1 MGFKHRFHQVV
12 GGSIVALTLAVSP
25 VLAGELRNWS
35 FDPTTSELTFSL
47 SDDVFPEF
55 FLLSEPPRL
64 VLDIPEADIGTVEPE
79 QVYGGAVQT
88 IRVSQYTPEQV
99 RVVIELAPEIVLAPE
114 QADIQ
119 FDDADGQRHWRFRPL
134 ITEDTVASAA
144 ATEPSGSPNA
154 NISLSAA
161 NLEIPGPDTVP
172 TALPI
177 DPYDADAS
185 GDVVS
190 VPPLE
195 DAPDVVSV
203 PPLED
208 LPETAPTV
216 AATAPGALPPMVV
229 PELEET
235 GADMAAIAAPTV
247 EPEVDQSSLP
257 TIEADVP
264 VSSEESVTVEPL
276 DLPPAP
282 AEEIETVE
290 ETETVVTA
298 ATTAEDVV
306 TGETAA
312 TTAAVAM
319 PEEAETE
326 EAEITVSTPTDV
338 DSIAVT
344 VPTAEIP
351 NLEIPTETALAPV
364 GLEPR
369 AMAEETSSPPQ
380 TIQQPA
386 ADRTIVQT
394 EIPAPLSF
402 GQPLPNFP
410 D

>member
-1 MGFKHRFHQVV
+1 M
-12 GGSIVALTLAVSP
+12 GGSIFALTLAVSP

-35 FDPTTSELTFSL
+35 FDTTTSELTFSL

-64 VLDIPEADIGTVEPE
+64 VLDIPETDIGTVELE
-79 QVYGGAVQT
+79 QVYDGAVQT

-134 ITEDTVASAA
+134 ITENTVASAA
-144 ATEPSGSPNA
+144 ATESVGSPSSNPTS
-154 NISLSAA
+154 NVSLSAA
-161 NLEIPGPDTVP
+161 NLEIPGPDTFS

-177 DPYDADAS
+177 DPYDGDAS
-185 GDVVS
+185 SDVVS

-195 DAPDVVSV
+195 DSLASV
-203 PPLED
+203 PPLGD
-208 LPETAPTV
+208 SPETAPPV
-216 AATAPGALPPMVV
+216 AATESAALPPMVV

-235 GADMAAIAAPTV
+235 GSDVAAMAAPTV
-247 EPEVDQSSLP
+247 EPEVNQSSLP
-257 TIEADVP
+257 AIEADAP
-264 VSSEESVTVEPL
+264 VSSEGSIAVVPV
-276 DLPPAP
+276 DLPPS
-282 AEEIETVE
+282 AEATD
-290 ETETVVTA
+290 TVVTEA
-298 ATTAEDVV
+298 ATEEDVV
-306 TGETAA
+306 TGETAT
-312 TTAAVAM
+312 TTAAVMMSEPAEVE
-319 PEEAETE
+319 PAEVEPAEVEPAET
-326 EAEITVSTPTDV
+326 TVATPTDV
-338 DSIAVT
+338 DGIAVT

-351 NLEIPTETALAPV
+351 TLEIPTETALAPV

-369 AMAEETSSPPQ
+369 TVAEETSSPPQ

-386 ADRTIVQT
+386 AERTIVQT

-402 GQPLPNFP
+402 GQPLPNFS